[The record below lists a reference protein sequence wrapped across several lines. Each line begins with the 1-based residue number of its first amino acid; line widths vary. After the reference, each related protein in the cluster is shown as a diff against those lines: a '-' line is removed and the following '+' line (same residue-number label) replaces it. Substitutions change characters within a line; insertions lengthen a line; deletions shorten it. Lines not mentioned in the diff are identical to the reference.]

1 MKKRLLFVI
10 IGNVFF
16 CLSRPAA
23 AQESNLLHFMNTTPQ
38 ALRSNPANFPDS
50 MEMYFGVPF
59 LANINVGVGSPLA
72 WSDIF
77 IHRRD
82 SLLFNR
88 HLASIMPDD
97 SRISAD
103 FNYDIFTF
111 GKRFN
116 NKHYITVGLTAKG
129 YGEASLPKDIVN
141 LLVNGNSAFT
151 KKPLALDASFFGI
164 TYGELAIGYGYHI
177 NKHWT
182 VSGRVKFLGGI
193 ASAYSESLKATL
205 ATDPNTY
212 DLTGTT
218 DILFKTAHGN
228 IFENPGAG
236 VDAGIYFKTPLQGLE
251 LGLSFIDWGFIR
263 WNANVTEHRGVKNDQ
278 SISFSGITDISAGGD
293 VMKTFLDTLKNQLD
307 LEERNGEAFRT
318 VLPGRLFFS
327 ASYNFSPNDRIGL
340 LFRTDVLQH
349 FARSGITIM
358 YNRLIS
364 DWFSVSAGNNFIFDL
379 GAFNPGIAMN
389 FTASTFQF
397 YITVENFRSF
407 YLRDMDGIRLQ
418 LGMAIALY

>member
-1 MKKRLLFVI
+1 MTKHLLFI
-10 IGNVFF
+10 IAWSVLSFF
-16 CLSRPAA
+16 FRPAA

-59 LANINVGVGSPLA
+59 LANISVGVGSPLA

-82 SLLFNR
+82 SLFFNR
-88 HLASIMPDD
+88 NLASVMPDN
-97 SRISAD
+97 SHITAD

-116 NKHYITVGLTAKG
+116 NKHYLTAGLTVKG
-129 YGEASLPKDIVN
+129 YGDAGLPKDIVS
-141 LLVNGNSAFT
+141 LLVNGNAAFT
-151 KKPLALDASFFGI
+151 KKPLVLDASFFGI

-182 VSGRVKFLGGI
+182 VSGRVKLLGGI

-205 ATDPNTY
+205 TTNESTY
-212 DLTGTT
+212 EMTGTT
-218 DILFKTAHGN
+218 DILFKTAQGN
-228 IFENPGAG
+228 IFDNLGVGMDAG
-236 VDAGIYFKTPLQGLE
+236 VYLKTPKGLE
-251 LGLSFIDWGFIR
+251 FGLSFIDWGFIR
-263 WNANVTEHRGVKNDQ
+263 WNSSVTEHRGVKNDQ
-278 SISFSGITDISAGGD
+278 SISFSGITDISSGGD
-293 VMKTFLDTLKNQLD
+293 VMKTFLDTLKHQLD
-307 LEERNGEAFRT
+307 LEERAGKAFQT

-327 ASYNFSPNDRIGL
+327 AAYNFSPNDRVGL

-349 FARSGITIM
+349 FSRSGIAIM

-364 DWFSVSAGNNFIFDL
+364 DWFSVSAGNNFIFDM

-389 FTASTFQF
+389 FCASTFQF
-397 YITVENFRSF
+397 YINIENFRSF
-407 YLRDMDGIRLQ
+407 RLRDMDGIRLQ